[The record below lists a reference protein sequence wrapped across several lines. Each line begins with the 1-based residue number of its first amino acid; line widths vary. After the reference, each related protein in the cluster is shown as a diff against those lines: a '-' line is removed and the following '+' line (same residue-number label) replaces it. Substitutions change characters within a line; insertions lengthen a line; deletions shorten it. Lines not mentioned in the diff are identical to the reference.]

1 MDEMLTI
8 HFAPVGATDFSPNGE
23 LLGINNPVLNSEG
36 VSHADAVANL
46 LKNTVLEAVFSGPL
60 KRQLVTARRV
70 AKPHSLPIRTEKN
83 LMDVNYGSWSGRT
96 WVEIRAEETN
106 LIMKLEKS
114 PHRFRFP
121 SGEKTK
127 KSWKRLQNF
136 TQYLLGNFGVGH
148 VVVVADDFVIMMLV
162 SLITGVDFIG
172 LEPWKP
178 SNGGMSVI
186 DCDQGKCQLSVLR
199 GTKVLNSSP
208 MQRADYSRFTS
219 RMISAVTSATSAPA
233 SFRALIFPSA
243 VPAPLEM
250 IAPA

>member
-8 HFAPVGATDFSPNGE
+8 HLVPVGATDFSPNGE
-23 LLGINNPVLNSEG
+23 LLGINNPALDSAG

-46 LKNTVLEAVFSGPL
+46 LKDIVLEAVFSGPL
-60 KRQLVTARRV
+60 KRQSITARRV
-70 AKPHSLPIRTEKN
+70 AMPHSLPVRTEKN

-96 WVEIRAEETN
+96 WGEIRAKETN
-106 LIMKLEKS
+106 LILKLGKS

-136 TQYLLGNFGVGH
+136 AHYLLGNFGVGH

-162 SLITGVDFIG
+162 SLIAGADFTG

-178 SNGGMSVI
+178 SNGGVTVI
-186 DCDQGKCQLSVLR
+186 DCDQGKCQIRVLR
-199 GTKVLNSSP
+199 GTKMSNSSP
-208 MQRADYSRFTS
+208 SQ
-219 RMISAVTSATSAPA
+219 
-233 SFRALIFPSA
+233 
-243 VPAPLEM
+243 
-250 IAPA
+250 

>member
-8 HFAPVGATDFSPNGE
+8 HLVPVGATDLSPNGE
-23 LLGINNPVLNSEG
+23 LLGINNPTLNSAG
-36 VSHADAVANL
+36 VSHADAVAGL
-46 LKNTVLEAVFSGPL
+46 MKDIALEAVFSGPL

-70 AKPHSLPIRTEKN
+70 AMPHGLPARTKKSLT
-83 LMDVNYGSWSGRT
+83 DVNYGSWSGRT
-96 WVEIRAEETN
+96 WVEIRAEETK

-121 SGEKTK
+121 SGEKPK
-127 KSWKRLQNF
+127 KSWKRLQSF
-136 TQYLLGNFGVGH
+136 AQHLLGNFGVGH

-186 DCDQGKCQLSVLR
+186 DCDQGKCQIRVLR
-199 GTKVLNSSP
+199 GTKASNSSP
-208 MQRADYSRFTS
+208 TQ
-219 RMISAVTSATSAPA
+219 
-233 SFRALIFPSA
+233 
-243 VPAPLEM
+243 
-250 IAPA
+250 